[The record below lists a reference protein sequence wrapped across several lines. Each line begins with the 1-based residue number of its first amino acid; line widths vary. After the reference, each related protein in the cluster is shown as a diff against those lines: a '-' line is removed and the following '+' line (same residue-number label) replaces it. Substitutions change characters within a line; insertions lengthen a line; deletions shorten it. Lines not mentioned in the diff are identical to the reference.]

1 MNDRVR
7 IDEAAPYT
15 QGGGWVDPL
24 QPGERGRTGRGIQNY
39 YDATITID
47 VRPLSGRSELGE
59 LWHSGR
65 DSARFDA
72 AVARA
77 VAQKSEEDQRNYG
90 MSTAQM
96 RTLAQSED
104 GGRYFGSPAHNA
116 WAEAASARTGG
127 RLSADFWRNFDP
139 FGGTNGNGPEIM
151 GGGLYPHPLSRI
163 GMAHDTDWSLG
174 RYFGAG
180 PLQDLR
186 GASGSKET
194 LGSYG
199 LDPFNQINN
208 QGRAVDSY
216 LNGHP
221 DWDVRYHP
229 RGHRRAEG
237 DDGIEVAQAGSTLR
251 ADPNFASA
259 RAGIGQL
266 TAASAHLGEP
276 GAADQLAGTLAAES
290 TRQRMRIDSVVESA
304 DGQRVFALQG
314 RADDPSHQRV
324 AVETRVG
331 ALQSLAESERQILA
345 VATAPA
351 TAVEPQETRS
361 RGIA

>member
-72 AVARA
+72 AVNSAI
-77 VAQKSEEDQRNYG
+77 AQKSQEDLRNYG
-90 MSTAQM
+90 MTTAQM
-96 RTLAQSED
+96 RALAQSEE

-127 RLSADFWRNFDP
+127 RLSADFWRSFDP

-180 PLQDLR
+180 PMQDLR

-208 QGRAVDSY
+208 QGRTVDSY

-221 DWDVRYHP
+221 DWDVRYHQ

-237 DDGIEVAQAGSTLR
+237 DDGIEVAQAGGALR
-251 ADPNFASA
+251 GDPNFIVA
-259 RAGIGQL
+259 REGIGQL
-266 TAASAHLGEP
+266 ALAKTHLGEP
-276 GAADQLAGTLAAES
+276 GALDNLAGTLAAES
-290 TRQRMRIDSVVESA
+290 TRLRLRIDSVVESA

-314 RADDPSHQRV
+314 RPDDPAHQRV

-331 ALQSLAESERQILA
+331 AQQPLAESERQLLA
-345 VATAPA
+345 VAATPA
-351 TAVEPQETRS
+351 LAAEQQEPRS
-361 RGIA
+361 RSLA